1 MLPLDIKVFD
11 DAVFFHVRSHPILN
25 ALFFTSDGNFITYKD
40 FVSPLCENAG

>member
-11 DAVFFHVRSHPILN
+11 DAVFFHVNVSSHPIC
-25 ALFFTSDGNFITYKD
+25 AVLFKYGNFITYKD